1 MLRLPCVVTRVV
13 SLGVFWAV
21 LGVRPLW
28 AQAQVPVKGHVVDAV
43 SAKPIAGATVSV
55 PGTRTATDGEG
66 RFSLET
72 PPGDV
77 TITIE
82 ARGYLSESRRLAL
95 LPGAAQPVLEVVLF
109 GAEQFTETVTVG
121 GEAAPLAQLPP
132 ARVEVTPLQVN
143 SVAGAVDNVFRV
155 IQTLPGVSA
164 ADEIGSR
171 LTVRG
176 GSPDQNLTMMDGVE
190 VHNPYRLFG
199 LFSAFNPATVKSFE
213 LSAGGF
219 GPKYGDRLSSL
230 LTVENRPGTET
241 ARLAGSAAIALTDGN
256 IVLEGK
262 LPGTSTGSWLLTGR
276 RTYYDLL
283 IGKLLGQQLPSFADV
298 QTILSWLP
306 RPGQRVALTAIRSRE
321 NTDANFDDEDT
332 SESFALLTGAS
343 NDLASVSFF
352 TRAGERASSRTI
364 LSWYRNSEQIG
375 VTGRFANEARRSNS
389 RENTNFA
396 NIGFTRDLLL
406 RDIALREEF
415 SFAPSDRH
423 GIEAGGDV
431 HLLDTGWAWRI
442 TGDRNPSEANG
453 SSIQG
458 GSGLPAILNST
469 RLARRASLWLT
480 DRWVATP
487 RLTIQP
493 GVRLDW
499 NDVSRESV
507 LAPRVSAA
515 YDLGG
520 GFRARAA
527 TGLYTQSPGYEKQLQ
542 GDYFVDLSDT
552 SAVTLRSE
560 RAIHGIAGV
569 EKDLGPSTMVRVEA
583 YWKRFDRMIAGR
595 LETESERTARLSTYA
610 FPAEFASSVP
620 TTPLITTVPENAASG
635 RAYGFDVFVSKTATP
650 GSRFTGWASYTWGK
664 ARWDAYGRNYPFDY
678 DRRHAV
684 SAVTSFRLS
693 RLIEV
698 ALTARIASG
707 FPYTPVR
714 ALRVAA
720 TESTV
725 EGATRLVPERDPAG
739 LLVYTTDL
747 GGVENLNSARL
758 PVFGRL
764 DVRTTFS
771 PKWQG
776 GRWQLYIEIINA
788 TNRQNA
794 GSFEPSLSYNPD
806 GDTPRLTY
814 TRDQGLPLLPTFGMR
829 FRI

>member
-1 MLRLPCVVTRVV
+1 MASVVVCCVAFGAA
-13 SLGVFWAV
+13 SS
-21 LGVRPLW
+21 W
-28 AQAQVPVKGHVVDAV
+28 AQAPVPLTGSVVDAT
-43 SAKPIAGATVSV
+43 SSRPIAGATVSV
-55 PGTRTATDGEG
+55 SGTRTTTTADG
-66 RFSLET
+66 RFTLET
-72 PPGDV
+72 LPGDV
-77 TITIE
+77 TVTIE
-82 ARGYLSESRRLAL
+82 AKGYLGESRRLTLRPAE
-95 LPGAAQPVLEVVLF
+95 AQPALEVVLF
-109 GAEQFTETVTVG
+109 SAEQFRETVTVG
-121 GEAAPLAQLPP
+121 GDAAPLAELPP

-241 ARLAGSAAIALTDGN
+241 KRLAGSAAIAVTDGN

-283 IGKLLGQQLPSFADV
+283 VGKLLGQQLPSFADV

-306 RPGQRVALTAIRSRE
+306 RPGQRVSLTAIRSRE
-321 NTDANFDDEDT
+321 NTDANFDDEET
-332 SESFALLTGAS
+332 SESFAVLTGAS

-352 TRAGERASSRTI
+352 TRAGARASSRTI
-364 LSWYRNSEQIG
+364 ASWYRNNEQVT

-389 RENTNFA
+389 RENSSFA
-396 NIGFTRDLLL
+396 TIGFTRDLLL
-406 RDIALREEF
+406 RDVALREEF

-431 HLLDTGWAWRI
+431 HVLDTGWAWRI

-453 SSIQG
+453 SSMQG
-458 GSGLPAILNST
+458 GGGLPSILNST

-480 DRWVATP
+480 DRWVATS
-487 RLTIQP
+487 RLTVQP

-499 NDVSRESV
+499 NDVSKESV

-515 YDLGG
+515 YDLGRG
-520 GFRARAA
+520 LRARAA

-560 RAIHGIAGV
+560 RAVHGIAGL
-569 EKDLGPSTMVRVEA
+569 EKDLGPSTMARVEA

-595 LETESERTARLSTYA
+595 LETEAERAARLAAYA
-610 FPAEFASSVP
+610 FPVDLASSVP
-620 TTPLITTVPENAASG
+620 ATPLITTVPENAASG
-635 RAYGFDVFVSKTATP
+635 RAYGLDVFVSKTATP
-650 GSRFTGWASYTWGK
+650 GSRFMGWASYTWGK
-664 ARWDAYGRNYPFDY
+664 ARWAAYGRNYPFDY

-684 SAVTSFRLS
+684 SAVTSYRLS

-698 ALTARIASG
+698 ALTARVASG
-707 FPYTPVR
+707 FPYTPVT

-725 EGATRLVPERDPAG
+725 EGVTRLVPERDAAG

-747 GGVENLNSARL
+747 GGLENLNSARL

-764 DVRTTFS
+764 DIRTTFS
-771 PKWQG
+771 PRWHG
-776 GRWQLYIEIINA
+776 GRWQLYIEVINA

-794 GSFEPSLSYNPD
+794 GSLEPALEYNPD

-829 FRI
+829 FRF